1 MTETT
6 FNDILSNSTH
16 IKISSTRFKPLIS
29 AIKKITGRSKGRIVS
44 PYRGGSVKSHSR
56 NVDYLR
62 TVFPNRKGLVIR
74 HDHNP
79 RTQMLDS
86 LISYPCGIMLYI
98 LKAQHLQIGDLVSNI
113 PSDTLDKPRSPGD
126 AAPLSKFGSGILIHN
141 IGLYPK
147 AIGQLTRAAGCSTI
161 LVRKETDHVLL
172 KLKSGELRYVNS
184 SVTGSL
190 GAVGG
195 ETHFLR
201 DYKKAGVMRHLGHR
215 PRTRP
220 SAMNPVDHP
229 MGGRTR
235 GGFQPCNSKGI
246 IMTNR
251 STKKKY
257 HPAILFTKRQLKFK
271 RF

>member
-1 MTETT
+1 MTLAFLENNLTD
-6 FNDILSNSTH
+6 FNR
-16 IKISSTRFKPLIS
+16 IKVSSSRFKPLIS
-29 AIKKITGRSKGRIVS
+29 AIKKITGRSHGRIVS
-44 PYRGGSVKSHSR
+44 PRRGGSEKRHNR
-56 NVDYLR
+56 IVDYLR
-62 TVFPNRKGLVIR
+62 IIFPNRKGLVIR

-86 LISYPCGIMLYI
+86 LISYPSGVILYI
-98 LKAQHLQIGDLVSNI
+98 LKAQHLQVGDFISNLSI
-113 PSDTLDKPRSPGD
+113 SSLYKPKSPGD
-126 AAPLSKFGSGILIHN
+126 AAPLSKFGSGILVHN
-141 IGLYPK
+141 IGLYPNT
-147 AIGQLTRAAGCSTI
+147 IGQLTRSAGCSTI

-172 KLKSGELRYVNS
+172 KLKSGELRYVNA

-201 DYKKAGVMRHLGHR
+201 DYKKAGLMRHLGNR

-235 GGFQPCNSKGI
+235 GGFQPCNAKGV
-246 IMTNR
+246 IMTHR